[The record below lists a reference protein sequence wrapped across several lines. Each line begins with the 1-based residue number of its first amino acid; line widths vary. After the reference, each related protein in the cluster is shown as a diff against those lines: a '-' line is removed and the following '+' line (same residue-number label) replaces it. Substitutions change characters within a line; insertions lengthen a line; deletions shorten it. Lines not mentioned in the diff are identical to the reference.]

1 MDNKQPHEI
10 LNEQLRFETLLTH
23 LSALF
28 INFPSTFVGGQIEK
42 GLRLIVE
49 FLDMDRGML
58 ALFDEDSGAVRTV
71 WSYTVP
77 GVGFPEAEDLNSCFP
92 WYAKML
98 VRGAPIVLPRIPD
111 DFPEEAVE
119 EQEYYITAGI
129 KAGMTIPIKVR
140 GAVFGACV
148 FLSKRE
154 VRLWPDDTVRKLTLL
169 AEILANVFGR
179 MRAEEQNVRLLGF
192 EKLLSTISTKLIN
205 LPVLEIDGEIQR
217 GLQAVVEF
225 LGVDRGTVFEF
236 SPDMLSMNRIHSWTE
251 EGILS
256 SPVSYETEELPWTSE
271 KLQKREL
278 VLFEKVDDLPPEAG
292 IDKQVLL
299 NYRIKSAVMVPM
311 IAGGS
316 ILGSVSVSTIRRE
329 IAWPR
334 QLLDRLKVI
343 GDIFAGALARK
354 QAEESL
360 HEALNELMGL
370 KEQLEA
376 ENIYLRKEIK
386 VEHHLDKIVGRSA
399 GLKHVFFRASQVAQT
414 DATVL
419 ILGETGTG
427 KDLIAVAIHNMSP
440 RKDRPL
446 ITVNCAVLPADLIE
460 SELFGHEKGAFTG
473 ADARQ
478 IGRFETAHNST
489 LCLDEIGELPLK
501 LQAKLLRVIQ
511 HGEFE
516 RLGSPHTYKVDVRI
530 VATTNRSLEE
540 EVRKGRFR
548 QDLFY
553 RLNVFP
559 IMIPP
564 LRERKE
570 DITLLVEAFAVKYG
584 RKLGKKITSIA
595 RDTMKEL
602 LEYPWP
608 GNIRELESV
617 IERSVILCP
626 GPVLRL
632 ADKLTVPSCKAISG
646 KSTLQDVEREHI
658 LTVLS
663 ESRWRV
669 EGANGAAAVLGL
681 HPSTLRSRMR
691 KLGIST

>member
-1 MDNKQPHEI
+1 
-10 LNEQLRFETLLTH
+10 
-23 LSALF
+23 
-28 INFPSTFVGGQIEK
+28 
-42 GLRLIVE
+42 
-49 FLDMDRGML
+49 
-58 ALFDEDSGAVRTV
+58 
-71 WSYTVP
+71 
-77 GVGFPEAEDLNSCFP
+77 
-92 WYAKML
+92 
-98 VRGAPIVLPRIPD
+98 
-111 DFPEEAVE
+111 
-119 EQEYYITAGI
+119 
-129 KAGMTIPIKVR
+129 
-140 GAVFGACV
+140 
-148 FLSKRE
+148 
-154 VRLWPDDTVRKLTLL
+154 LWPDDTVRKLTLL
-169 AEILANVFGR
+169 REILANVFGY
-179 MRAEEQNVRLLGF
+179 MRAEEQNVRLLSF
-192 EKLLSTISTKLIN
+192 EKLLSKISTKLIN
-205 LPVLEIDGEIQR
+205 LPVSEIDGEIQR
-217 GLQAVVEF
+217 GLQAVVKF

-236 SPDMLSMNRIHSWTE
+236 SPDMLRMNRTHSWTE

-256 SPVSYETEELPWTSE
+256 SPDNYETEELPWTAE

-278 VLFEKVDDLPPEAG
+278 ILFEKIDDLPPEAC

-299 NYRIKSAVMVPM
+299 QYHIKSALMVPM

-316 ILGSVSVSTIRRE
+316 IFGSVVVSTIRRE
-329 IAWPR
+329 IIWPR

-343 GDIFAGALARK
+343 GDIFASALARK
-354 QAEESL
+354 QAEETL
-360 HEALNELMGL
+360 HEALNELTDL

-376 ENIYLRKEIK
+376 ENIYLRKEIR
-386 VEHHLDKIVGRSA
+386 VEHHLDKIVGRST

-414 DATVL
+414 DTTVL

-427 KDLIAVAIHNMSP
+427 KELIARAIHNMSA

-446 ITVNCAVLPADLIE
+446 ITVNCATLPADLIE

-501 LQAKLLRVIQ
+501 LQAKLLRVVQ

-530 VATTNRSLEE
+530 VATTNRNLEE

-559 IMIPP
+559 VMIPP

-570 DITLLVEAFAVKYG
+570 DIPLLVEDFVGTYG
-584 RKLGKKITSIA
+584 RKLGKKITSVA
-595 RDTMKEL
+595 KDTMEAL

-626 GPVLRL
+626 GTVLRL
-632 ADKLTVPSCKAISG
+632 ADKLTVPSCTAIDH

-669 EGANGAAAVLGL
+669 EGAKGAAAILGL
-681 HPSTLRSRMR
+681 HPSTLRSRIR
-691 KLGIST
+691 KLGIR